1 MKKYDIAVLDFE
13 TMNEHMNS
21 PCEVA
26 VSLIK
31 DLSIVKVYSSYINP
45 PNNRYNLK
53 NAKIHKIP
61 EGVILK
67 APKYP
72 DIYQEILYLLKESH
86 LIIAHNALFDIS
98 VLKNTN
104 NYYDLPV
111 PNFMYVDSINI
122 FRSFHAI
129 SSFKLENLCSL
140 YDIDKEKLH
149 SAKFDVLALSK
160 MLISLAKNNQHYSV
174 LKLIH
179 YMPKQ
184 YIRFS
189 KYSNSPTK
197 LFDSGFQKIHMKISE
212 INKIEVESVIPI
224 LKDKNVVFTGN
235 FDTEKQDLMI
245 LTRKKG
251 AYIRS
256 DVTAKTDILVEG
268 VQDDKYKDV
277 NGLVSKQRKARE
289 YVGNGAKIQFL
300 NEEDLINLI
309 KE

>member
-26 VSLIK
+26 ISLIK
-31 DLSIVKVYSSYINP
+31 DLSIIKTYSSYINP
-45 PNNRYNLK
+45 PNNKYSLQNSR
-53 NAKIHKIP
+53 IHKIP
-61 EGVILK
+61 EEVILK

-72 DIYQEILYLLKESH
+72 DIYQEIHYLLKESH
-86 LIIAHNALFDIS
+86 LIIAHNAPFDIS
-98 VLKNTN
+98 VIKNTN
-104 NYYDLPV
+104 NYYGLPV

-122 FRSFHAI
+122 FRNFHAI
-129 SSFKLENLCSL
+129 SSFKLENLCNL

-149 SAKFDVLALSK
+149 SAKYDVLALSK
-160 MLISLAKNNQHYSV
+160 MLISLAKNNQHFS
-174 LKLIH
+174 LLELIH
-179 YMPKQ
+179 HMPKQ

-197 LFDSGFQKIHMKISE
+197 LFNSGFQKNHMKISE
-212 INKIEVESVIPI
+212 INKIEVESVIPF

-235 FDTEKQDLMI
+235 FDIEKQDLMI
-245 LTRKKG
+245 LIRKKG

-256 DVTAKTDILVEG
+256 DVSVKTDILVEG
-268 VQDDKYKDV
+268 VQDDKYKDM

-289 YVGNGAKIQFL
+289 YVKNGAEIHFL
-300 NEEDLINLI
+300 NEEDLLNLI

>member
-31 DLSIVKVYSSYINP
+31 DLSITKTYSSYINP
-45 PNNRYNLK
+45 PNNRYSLQNS
-53 NAKIHKIP
+53 KIHKIP
-61 EGVILK
+61 ENIILK

-72 DIYQEILYLLKESH
+72 DIYKEFHCLLKDSH
-86 LIIAHNALFDIS
+86 LIIAHNAPFDIS

-104 NYYDLPV
+104 NYYDLPI

-122 FRSFHAI
+122 FRNFHAI
-129 SSFKLENLCSL
+129 PSFKLESLCNL
-140 YDIDKEKLH
+140 YDIDKGKLH
-149 SAKFDVLALSK
+149 SAKYDVMALSK
-160 MLISLAKNNQHYSV
+160 MLISLAKNNHHHSV
-174 LKLIH
+174 LELIH
-179 YMPKQ
+179 YMPRQ
-184 YIRFS
+184 YVRFS
-189 KYSNSPTK
+189 KYSNSSTK
-197 LFDSGFQKIHMKISE
+197 LFNSGFQKNYMKISE
-212 INKIEVESVIPI
+212 INKIETESVISV

-256 DVTAKTDILVEG
+256 TMSVKTDILVEG
-268 VQDDKYKDV
+268 IQDDKYKDV

-289 YVGNGAKIQFL
+289 HVKNGAKIQFL
-300 NEEDLINLI
+300 NEEDLLNLI

>member
-86 LIIAHNALFDIS
+86 LIIAHNAPFDIS

-104 NYYDLPV
+104 NYYDIPT
-111 PNFMYVDSINI
+111 PNFLYVDSINI
-122 FRSFHAI
+122 FKKFHAI
-129 SSFKLENLCSL
+129 SSFSLENLCDL
-140 YDIDKEKLH
+140 YGIDKESLH
-149 SAKFDVLALSK
+149 SAKYDVLALSE
-160 MLISLAKNNQHYSV
+160 MLISLAKNNQFSSV
-174 LKLIH
+174 LELIH
-179 YMPKQ
+179 YTPKQ
-184 YIRFS
+184 YVRFS
-189 KYSNSPTK
+189 KYLNSTTK
-197 LFDSGFQKIHMKISE
+197 LFDSGFQKNYMKISE
-212 INKIEVESVIPI
+212 INKIEVESVVPF

-235 FDTEKQDLMI
+235 FDIEKQDLMI

-256 DVTAKTDILVEG
+256 GVSVKTDILVEG
-268 VQDDKYKDV
+268 VQDDKYKDM

-289 YVGNGAKIQFL
+289 YVKNGAKIHFL
-300 NEEDLINLI
+300 NEEDLLNLI